1 MPLHLNPSFFNA
13 ILDTQYAI
21 RVKGEIMRIV
31 AGKNKGN
38 ILKSPKD
45 LSVRPTSEKVREAL
59 FDILGTSIEE
69 ICFLDLFAGSG
80 AVGIEAL
87 SRGAKKVIF
96 IEKEPKCIKI
106 IRENLEKTE
115 NSQNAVV
122 FKIDF
127 LPGLKLLAKKK
138 YLLDY
143 IFLDPPYNRGL
154 INISLL
160 EISKLPILRKNGLVI
175 AQHYKKEKVMEKLL
189 NNLKLYNQR
198 RYGECYLSFYEYV
211 NI

>member
-1 MPLHLNPSFFNA
+1 
-13 ILDTQYAI
+13 
-21 RVKGEIMRIV
+21 MRIV

-45 LSVRPTSEKVREAL
+45 LSIRPTSEKAREAL
-59 FDILGTSIEE
+59 FDILGTSVRES
-69 ICFLDLFAGSG
+69 CFLDLFAGTG

-87 SRGAKKVIF
+87 SRGVKKVIF

-106 IRENLEKTE
+106 IKKNLEKTE
-115 NSQNAVV
+115 NIQNAVV
-122 FKIDF
+122 YKIDF
-127 LPGLKLLAKKK
+127 LTGLKLLAKKN

-154 INISLL
+154 VNISLL
-160 EISKLPILRKNGLVI
+160 EIAKLPILRKNGLVI
-175 AQHYKKEKVMEKLL
+175 AQHYKKEKVMEKI
-189 NNLKLYNQR
+189 NNLRLFNQR
-198 RYGECYLSFYEYV
+198 RYGECFLSFYEYV

>member
-1 MPLHLNPSFFNA
+1 MLKNYYNKKVEF
-13 ILDTQYAI
+13 
-21 RVKGEIMRIV
+21 MRIV

-59 FDILGTSIEE
+59 FDILGTSIKET
-69 ICFLDLFAGSG
+69 CFLDLFAGTG

-96 IEKEPKCIKI
+96 IEKELKCIKI
-106 IRENLEKTE
+106 IKENLEKTG

-122 FKIDF
+122 YKIDF
-127 LPGLKLLAKKK
+127 LLGLKLLVKKN

-143 IFLDPPYNRGL
+143 VFLDPPYNREL
-154 INISLL
+154 VHTSLL
-160 EISKLPILRKNGLVI
+160 EISKLPILRHSGLVI
-175 AQHYKKEKVMEKLL
+175 AQHCKKEKVMENL
-189 NNLKLYNQR
+189 NNLKLFNQI

>member
-1 MPLHLNPSFFNA
+1 
-13 ILDTQYAI
+13 
-21 RVKGEIMRIV
+21 MRIV

-59 FDILGTSIEE
+59 FDILGTSVRET
-69 ICFLDLFAGSG
+69 CFLDLFAGTG

-87 SRGAKKVIF
+87 SRGAKNAIF
-96 IEKEPKCIKI
+96 IEKELKCIKI
-106 IRENLEKTE
+106 IKENLEKTG
-115 NSQNAVV
+115 NSQNAIV
-122 FKIDF
+122 FKMNF
-127 LPGLKLLAKKK
+127 LSGLKLLVKEN

-154 INISLL
+154 VNISLL
-160 EISKLPILRKNGLVI
+160 EISKLFILRKNGLLI
-175 AQHYKKEKVMEKLL
+175 AQHYKKEKVIENL
-189 NNLKLYNQR
+189 NNLSLYNQR

>member
-1 MPLHLNPSFFNA
+1 
-13 ILDTQYAI
+13 
-21 RVKGEIMRIV
+21 MRIV

-59 FDILGTSIEE
+59 FDILGTSVEE
-69 ICFLDLFAGSG
+69 TCFLDLFAGTG

-96 IEKEPKCIKI
+96 IEKELKCIKI
-106 IRENLEKTE
+106 IKENLEKTK

-122 FKIDF
+122 YKIDF
-127 LPGLKLLAKKK
+127 LPGLKLLAKKN

-154 INISLL
+154 VNISLL
-160 EISKLPILRKNGLVI
+160 EIAKLPILRKNGLVI
-175 AQHYKKEKVMEKLL
+175 AQHYKKEKVMEKI
-189 NNLKLYNQR
+189 NNLRLFNQR
-198 RYGECYLSFYEYV
+198 RYGECFLSFYEYV

>member
-1 MPLHLNPSFFNA
+1 
-13 ILDTQYAI
+13 
-21 RVKGEIMRIV
+21 MRIV

-59 FDILGTSIEE
+59 FDILGTSVKEPS
-69 ICFLDLFAGSG
+69 FLDLFAGTG

-87 SRGAKKVIF
+87 SRGAKKAIF
-96 IEKEPKCIKI
+96 IEKELKCIKI
-106 IRENLEKTE
+106 IKENLEKTE

-122 FKIDF
+122 YKMDF
-127 LPGLKLLAKKK
+127 LHGLKLLAKKN

-154 INISLL
+154 VNISLL
-160 EISKLPILRKNGLVI
+160 EIAKLTILKHNGLVI
-175 AQHYKKEKVMEKLL
+175 AQHYKKEKVMENL
-189 NNLKLYNQR
+189 NNLRLFNQR
-198 RYGECYLSFYEYV
+198 RYGECYLSFYDYV

>member
-1 MPLHLNPSFFNA
+1 
-13 ILDTQYAI
+13 
-21 RVKGEIMRIV
+21 MRIV

-59 FDILGTSIEE
+59 FDILGTSIKET
-69 ICFLDLFAGSG
+69 CFLDLFAGTG

-96 IEKEPKCIKI
+96 IEKELKCIKI
-106 IRENLEKTE
+106 IKENLEKTG
-115 NSQNAVV
+115 NSQNAAVY
-122 FKIDF
+122 KIDF
-127 LPGLKLLAKKK
+127 LLGLKLLVKKN

-143 IFLDPPYNRGL
+143 VFLDPPYNRGL
-154 INISLL
+154 VHTSLL
-160 EISKLPILRKNGLVI
+160 EISKLPILRHSGLVI
-175 AQHYKKEKVMEKLL
+175 AQHCKKEKVMENL
-189 NNLKLYNQR
+189 NNLKLFNQI

>member
-1 MPLHLNPSFFNA
+1 
-13 ILDTQYAI
+13 
-21 RVKGEIMRIV
+21 MRIV

-69 ICFLDLFAGSG
+69 ICFLDLFAGTG

-96 IEKEPKCIKI
+96 IEKELKCIKI

-175 AQHYKKEKVMEKLL
+175 AQHYKKEKVMENL
-189 NNLKLYNQR
+189 NNLKLFNQR

>member
-1 MPLHLNPSFFNA
+1 
-13 ILDTQYAI
+13 
-21 RVKGEIMRIV
+21 MRIV

-59 FDILGTSIEE
+59 FDILGASVEE
-69 ICFLDLFAGSG
+69 TFFLDLFAGTG

-87 SRGAKKVIF
+87 SRGVKNVIF
-96 IEKEPKCIKI
+96 IEKEQKCIKI
-106 IRENLEKTE
+106 IRDNLKKTE

-122 FKIDF
+122 YKIDF
-127 LPGLKLLAKKK
+127 LSGLKLLARRNI
-138 YLLDY
+138 LLDF

-154 INISLL
+154 VNISLL
-160 EISKLPILRKNGLVI
+160 EISKLHILRHNGLLI
-175 AQHYKKEKVMEKLL
+175 AQHYKKEKIMENL
-189 NNLKLYNQR
+189 NNLRLYNQR

>member
-1 MPLHLNPSFFNA
+1 MSGK
-13 ILDTQYAI
+13 
-21 RVKGEIMRIV
+21 KGKNVRIV

-59 FDILGTSIEE
+59 FDILGTSVEGT
-69 ICFLDLFAGSG
+69 CFLDLFAGTG

-96 IEKEPKCIKI
+96 IEKEQKCIKI
-106 IRENLEKTE
+106 IKDNLEKTE
-115 NSQNAVV
+115 NSQNAIVY
-122 FKIDF
+122 KIDF
-127 LPGLKLLAKKK
+127 ISGLKLLARKN
-138 YLLDY
+138 YPLDY

-154 INISLL
+154 VNISLI
-160 EISKLPILRKNGLVI
+160 EISKLPILRHNGLVI
-175 AQHYKKEKVMEKLL
+175 AQHYKKEKVMENL
-189 NNLKLYNQR
+189 NNLSLYNQR
-198 RYGECYLSFYEYV
+198 RYGDCYLSFYDYV

>member
-1 MPLHLNPSFFNA
+1 
-13 ILDTQYAI
+13 
-21 RVKGEIMRIV
+21 MRIV

-59 FDILGTSIEE
+59 FDILGTSVGE
-69 ICFLDLFAGSG
+69 ICFLDLFAGTG

-87 SRGAKKVIF
+87 SRGTKKVIF
-96 IEKEPKCIKI
+96 IEKELKCIKI
-106 IRENLEKTE
+106 IKENLEKTE
-115 NSQNAVV
+115 NSQNAIVY
-122 FKIDF
+122 KIDF
-127 LPGLKLLAKKK
+127 LSGLKLLAKKN

-160 EISKLPILRKNGLVI
+160 EISKLPILRKNGVLI
-175 AQHYKKEKVMEKLL
+175 AQHYKKEKVMENL
-189 NNLKLYNQR
+189 NNLKLFNQR
-198 RYGECYLSFYEYV
+198 RYGECYLSFYECV

>member
-1 MPLHLNPSFFNA
+1 
-13 ILDTQYAI
+13 
-21 RVKGEIMRIV
+21 MRIV

-45 LSVRPTSEKVREAL
+45 FSVRPTSEKVREAL
-59 FDILGTSIEE
+59 FDILGISVKDT
-69 ICFLDLFAGSG
+69 CFLDLFAGTG

-87 SRGAKKVIF
+87 SREAKKVIF
-96 IEKEPKCIKI
+96 IEKELKCTKI
-106 IRENLEKTE
+106 IKENLEKTE

-122 FKIDF
+122 YKIDF
-127 LPGLKLLAKKK
+127 LSGLKLLARKN

-154 INISLL
+154 VNISLL
-160 EISKLPILRKNGLVI
+160 EIAKLPILRKNGLVI
-175 AQHYKKEKVMEKLL
+175 AQHYKKEKVMENL
-189 NNLKLYNQR
+189 NNLSLHNQR
-198 RYGECYLSFYEYV
+198 RYGECYLSFYDYV

>member
-1 MPLHLNPSFFNA
+1 
-13 ILDTQYAI
+13 
-21 RVKGEIMRIV
+21 MRIV

-59 FDILGTSIEE
+59 FDILGTSVRET
-69 ICFLDLFAGSG
+69 CFLDLFAGTG

-87 SRGAKKVIF
+87 SRGTKKVIF
-96 IEKEPKCIKI
+96 IEKELKCVKI
-106 IRENLEKTE
+106 IKKNLDKTE
-115 NSQNAVV
+115 NIQNAVV
-122 FKIDF
+122 YKIDF
-127 LPGLKLLAKKK
+127 LPGLKLLAKKN

-143 IFLDPPYNRGL
+143 IFLDPPYNREL
-154 INISLL
+154 VNISLL
-160 EISKLPILRKNGLVI
+160 EISKLPILKEKGLVI
-175 AQHYKKEKVMEKLL
+175 AQHYKKEKVMENV
-189 NNLKLYNQR
+189 NNLRLFNQR

>member
-1 MPLHLNPSFFNA
+1 
-13 ILDTQYAI
+13 
-21 RVKGEIMRIV
+21 MRIV

-59 FDILGTSIEE
+59 FDILGASVRETY
-69 ICFLDLFAGSG
+69 FLDLFAGTG

-87 SRGAKKVIF
+87 SRGARKVIF
-96 IEKEPKCIKI
+96 IEKELKCIKI
-106 IRENLEKTE
+106 IKENLEKTG
-115 NSQNAVV
+115 NSQNAIV

-127 LPGLKLLAKKK
+127 LYGLKLLVKKN

-154 INISLL
+154 VNISLL
-160 EISKLPILRKNGLVI
+160 EISKLFILRKNGLLI
-175 AQHYKKEKVMEKLL
+175 AQHYKKEKVIENL
-189 NNLKLYNQR
+189 NNLKLFNQR